1 MQRIA
6 TKGYVMGGD
15 SGTNIALSNTDKIT
29 YSTDTTVAQTSGNLS
44 LARCYLTGVS
54 DFNQALAAA
63 VR

>member
-1 MQRIA
+1 
-6 TKGYVMGGD
+6 MGGD

-63 VR
+63 VRT